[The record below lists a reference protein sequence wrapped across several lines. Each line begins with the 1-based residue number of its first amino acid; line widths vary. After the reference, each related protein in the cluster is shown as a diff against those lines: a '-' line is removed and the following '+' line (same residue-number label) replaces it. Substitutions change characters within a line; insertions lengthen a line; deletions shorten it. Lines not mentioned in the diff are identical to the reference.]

1 MKYLIVE
8 DERFADEELG
18 RMMANLRS
26 GYSLAEQTKT
36 IIDTVRFLN
45 ASTVDL
51 ILMDIRLADGSCFE
65 IFNHVKVYTPV
76 IFTTAYDEH
85 AIKAFKLNSVD
96 YLLKHFNENEMEE
109 RKNVVEEKH
118 E

>member
-8 DERFADEELG
+8 DERFADEELR

-45 ASTVDL
+45 ESTVDL

-65 IFNHVKVYTPV
+65 IFNHVTFYTPV
-76 IFTTAYDEH
+76 IFTTAYVEH
-85 AIKAFKLNSVD
+85 SIQAFKLNSVS
-96 YLLKHFNENEMEE
+96 YPLKPFPQNPYTAALIQFYH
-109 RKNVVEEKH
+109 
-118 E
+118 